1 MSFSFKPGFR
11 VTKSVLSELNKR
23 NQTIYEM
30 RESGASWK
38 QISAKM
44 GLSEPRCKVLC
55 RKHKNFIKE
64 LSPTSV
70 KPQELS
76 PASVKSQVLKSFLND
91 NWPMVLLANY
101 IVLDGQQRC
110 NLKINY
116 PVLFLMLEK
125 KDPYFQRS
133 NGKAYVSLLMSQIKS
148 DLLKLFN
155 EHAPKDSLAVGWSR
169 ESASIVPSHFWNDTE
184 VERLLFNCSL
194 LRVKNMSNEQK
205 VRIAKSLEAIP
216 KLSFDKSVKSLCEK
230 PEKRKDVFETRLI
243 DLKNMVEI
251 AKSDESLRRED
262 YLMLLEEALACID
275 SVLSN
280 PIAASFPMVP
290 AVENV
295 KKAIYVS
302 KKVQKDF
309 WPEPTFK

>member
-1 MSFSFKPGFR
+1 
-11 VTKSVLSELNKR
+11 
-23 NQTIYEM
+23 
-30 RESGASWK
+30 
-38 QISAKM
+38 
-44 GLSEPRCKVLC
+44 
-55 RKHKNFIKE
+55 
-64 LSPTSV
+64 
-70 KPQELS
+70 
-76 PASVKSQVLKSFLND
+76 
-91 NWPMVLLANY
+91 
-101 IVLDGQQRC
+101 
-110 NLKINY
+110 
-116 PVLFLMLEK
+116 
-125 KDPYFQRS
+125 
-133 NGKAYVSLLMSQIKS
+133 MSQIKS

-155 EHAPKDSLAVGWSR
+155 EHAPKDNLAVGWSR

-205 VRIAKSLEAIP
+205 SQIAKSLEAIP
-216 KLSFDKSVKSLCEK
+216 KLSFDKSAKSLCEK

-280 PIAASFPMVP
+280 PIAASFPVTVAP

-295 KKAIYVS
+295 KKAISVS

>member
-38 QISAKM
+38 QISIKM

-55 RKHKNFIKE
+55 RKHKNFIK
-64 LSPTSV
+64 
-70 KPQELS
+70 ELS

-91 NWPMVLLANY
+91 NWPMVLLANN
-101 IVLDGQQRC
+101 IVVDGQQRC

-155 EHAPKDSLAVGWSR
+155 EHAPKDNLAVGWSR

-205 VRIAKSLEAIP
+205 SQIAKSLEAIP
-216 KLSFDKSVKSLCEK
+216 KLSFDKSAKSLCEK

-280 PIAASFPMVP
+280 PIAASFPVTVAP

-295 KKAIYVS
+295 KKAISVS